1 MNESTQRSDASGDE
15 STQRPTA
22 AKDDPTETGEYDS
35 RFLERTVPELADSIR
50 KTSFWA
56 AIVLPFLYVPIL
68 IHGLTS
74 WVLSTAFLLL
84 LAINLVALYLGH
96 YHRR

>member
-1 MNESTQRSDASGDE
+1 MSEPTQRSDASGDE
-15 STQRPTA
+15 STRRATA
-22 AKDDPTETGEYDS
+22 AGNEPTETDEYDA

-84 LAINLVALYLGH
+84 LAVNLVALYVGH

>member
-1 MNESTQRSDASGDE
+1 MSESTQQSDAVGDE
-15 STQRPTA
+15 SNGG
-22 AKDDPTETGEYDS
+22 DGYDA
-35 RFLERTVPELADSIR
+35 RFLERAVPELADSIR

-74 WVLSTAFLLL
+74 WVLLTAFLLL
-84 LAINLVALYLGH
+84 LAVNLVALYLGH